1 MKGASRMGRKKQ
13 YVVDLTEEEQA
24 YLSDLL
30 MSGTQKVRKTK
41 RIQILLKA
49 HDNWTDQHI
58 ADALNVGRA
67 TSERTRK
74 CYQEY
79 GLEVA
84 INGKK
89 PQREYDRKMDGAVEA
104 RLIQIASSQ
113 PPAGRDS
120 WTLRLLADNLVLL
133 EEVPFDSIAHETI
146 RRTLKKTNLSL
157 GRKKNG

>member
-1 MKGASRMGRKKQ
+1 MGRKKQ
-13 YVVDLTEEEQA
+13 YVVNLTKEERN

-30 MSGTQKVRKTK
+30 VGGVQKVRKTK

-49 HDNWTDQHI
+49 HDNWTDKDI

-74 CYQEY
+74 CYQEH

-84 INGKK
+84 LNGKK
-89 PQREYDRKMDGAVEA
+89 AQREYARKMDGEVEA
-104 RLIQIASSQ
+104 RLIQIASSN
-113 PPAGRDS
+113 PPVGRER
-120 WTLRLLADNLVLL
+120 WTLRLLADNLVAL
-133 EEVPFDSIAHETI
+133 EEVPFETVAHETI

>member
-1 MKGASRMGRKKQ
+1 MGRKKQ
-13 YVVDLTEEEQA
+13 YVVDLTKEERD

-30 MSGTQKVRKTK
+30 MSGEQKVRKTK

-49 HDNWTDQHI
+49 YDNWTDQHI

-67 TSERTRK
+67 TAERTRK
-74 CYQEY
+74 RYQEC
-79 GLEVA
+79 GLEAA

-89 PQREYDRKMDGAVEA
+89 VQREYDRKIDGEVEA
-104 RLIQIASSQ
+104 RLIQIVSSK

-120 WTLRLLADNLVLL
+120 WTLRLLADNLVSL
-133 EEVPFDSIAHETI
+133 EAVPFDSIAHETI

-157 GRKKNG
+157 GRRKNG